1 MSMSEETIFAKIIRR
16 EVPATIVYEDE
27 EVLGFKDIMPRAP
40 VHVLFIPKPQ
50 IIPTLD
56 DLHPEQGPL
65 IGKLVLAAAEYA
77 RREGFAQDGYR
88 IAHEL
93 SGAWW
98 ADSLSPPPSLT
109 CWRAIGNVVVM
120 LETCAALVV
129 SGAYLAL
136 EWVAP
141 FTTTSEDSSSPMAP
155 VVPKGH
161 TDRWGQPQHDV

>member
-40 VHVLFIPKPQ
+40 VHVLFIPKRQ

-77 RREGFAQDGYR
+77 RSEGFAQDGYR
-88 IAHEL
+88 IVMNCREHGGQTVFHLHLHLLA
-93 SGAWW
+93 GAP
-98 ADSLSPPPSLT
+98 L
-109 CWRAIGNVVVM
+109 G
-120 LETCAALVV
+120 
-129 SGAYLAL
+129 
-136 EWVAP
+136 
-141 FTTTSEDSSSPMAP
+141 TS
-155 VVPKGH
+155 
-161 TDRWGQPQHDV
+161 W